1 MIVTRTLNNL
11 PYDKLSGGS
20 IVTIGSYDGL
30 HVGHM
35 KLLEEVIERSRN
47 LGVPAVVMSF
57 EPTPK
62 EYFASASPPARLMSF
77 REKYDALRS
86 CGIDLLLC
94 LRFDES
100 MRNTS
105 VDTFIRRV
113 LIHGL
118 NVKALVVGD
127 DFRFAKN
134 RAGSITDLQRAGDA
148 VGFEVLQVSS
158 VIHENERV
166 SSGAIRLAL
175 AAGDLHRAEALLG
188 KLYRMSGTVI
198 EGHKMGRQL
207 GFPTANFNL
216 NRKKSA
222 VMGIFAARVSGIGE
236 RALDAVVS
244 VGTRPTFAGTHTLI
258 EAHLFDFDG
267 DLYGKRIHVD
277 FVEKLRDELTFDSA
291 ADLVAQMNVDAREAR
306 SILLQRFGISLCR
319 DTT

>member
-1 MIVTRTLNNL
+1 MIVTRTLENL
-11 PYDKLSGGS
+11 PYDRLSGGS
-20 IVTIGSYDGL
+20 SVTIGSYDGL
-30 HVGHM
+30 HLGHM
-35 KLLEEVIERSRN
+35 KLLAEVIERART

-62 EYFASASPPARLMSF
+62 EYFSADSPPARLMSF
-77 REKYDALRS
+77 REKYEALRDG
-86 CGIDLLLC
+86 GIDLLFC
-94 LRFDES
+94 LRFNEA
-100 MRNTS
+100 MRNTA
-105 VDTFIRRV
+105 VDTFIRRI

-134 RAGSITDLQRAGDA
+134 RAGSVTDLQRAGAA
-148 VGFEVLQVSS
+148 VGFEVRQVSS
-158 VIHENERV
+158 VVHDNERV
-166 SSGAIRLAL
+166 SSGAIRRAL
-175 AAGDLHRAEALLG
+175 AGGDLRRAEALLG
-188 KLYRMSGTVI
+188 KPYRMSGRVI

-236 RALDAVVS
+236 HPLDAVVS

-277 FVEKLRDELTFDSA
+277 FVQKLRDELKFDSA
-291 ADLVAQMNVDAREAR
+291 AALVEQMNVDAREAR
-306 SILLQRFGISLCR
+306 AILLQRFGNLLCR
-319 DTT
+319 DTR

>member
-1 MIVTRTLNNL
+1 MIVTRTLSNL
-11 PYDKLSGGS
+11 PYDKLSAGS
-20 IVTIGSYDGL
+20 TVTIGSYDGL

-35 KLLEEVIERSRN
+35 KLLAEVIESSRK
-47 LGVPAVVMSF
+47 LDVPAVVMSF

-62 EYFASASPPARLMSF
+62 EYFATASPPARLMSF
-77 REKYDALRS
+77 REKYEALQDY
-86 CGIDLLLC
+86 GIDILFC
-94 LRFDES
+94 QRFDES
-100 MRNTS
+100 MRSTS

-118 NVKALVVGD
+118 NVKVLVVGD

-134 RAGSITDLQRAGDA
+134 RAGSITDLRRAGDA
-148 VGFEVLQVSS
+148 VGFEVRQVSS
-158 VIHENERV
+158 VIRDDERV

-175 AAGDLHRAEALLG
+175 ASGDLKRAELLLG
-188 KLYRMSGTVI
+188 KPYRMSGTVV

-207 GFPTANFNL
+207 GFPTANINL

-222 VMGIFAARVSGIGE
+222 VMGIFAARVSGVGE
-236 RALDAVVS
+236 NAIDSVVS

-277 FVEKLRDELTFDSA
+277 FVQKLRDELKFDSA
-291 ADLVAQMNVDAREAR
+291 ADLVEQMNLDARDAR
-306 SILLQRFGISLCR
+306 AILLQRFGAASGQ
-319 DTT
+319 DTK

>member
-1 MIVTRTLNNL
+1 MIVTRTLSNL
-11 PYDKLSGGS
+11 PFDKLSAGS
-20 IVTIGSYDGL
+20 TVTIGSYDGL

-35 KLLEEVIERSRN
+35 KLLAEVIECSRK
-47 LGVPAVVMSF
+47 LDVPAVVMSF

-62 EYFASASPPARLMSF
+62 EYFAAASPPARLMSF
-77 REKYDALRS
+77 REKYEALQD
-86 CGIDLLLC
+86 CGIDILFC
-94 LRFDES
+94 QRFDES
-100 MRNTS
+100 MRSTS

-134 RAGSITDLQRAGDA
+134 RAGSITDLRRAGDA
-148 VGFEVLQVSS
+148 VGFEVRQVSS
-158 VIHENERV
+158 VIRDDERV

-175 AAGDLHRAEALLG
+175 ASGDLKRAELLLG
-188 KLYRMSGTVI
+188 KPYRMSGTVV

-207 GFPTANFNL
+207 GFPTANINL

-222 VMGIFAARVSGIGE
+222 VMGIFAARVSGVGE
-236 RALDAVVS
+236 NAIDAVVS

-258 EAHLFDFDG
+258 EAHLFDFDD

-277 FVEKLRDELTFDSA
+277 FVQKLRDELKFDSA
-291 ADLVAQMNVDAREAR
+291 ADLVEQMNLDAREAR
-306 SILLQRFGISLCR
+306 AILLQRFGAPPGQ
-319 DTT
+319 DTK